1 MKKKNGSGKSGEKR
15 FCKGDALCICAV
27 VFAAAA
33 LLFLFSFSGS
43 NRGNRAEIIDS
54 SGETIA
60 VLPLDRNSEYSV
72 SSNGYTLAVTVSG
85 GEAFVS
91 SADCPD
97 RFCVGTGRISKSSQS
112 IICVPAGIMVRIS
125 GDAPGPDGPDA
136 VAG

>member
-1 MKKKNGSGKSGEKR
+1 MKRIKDSGDPGGKR

-43 NRGNRAEIIDS
+43 SRGTQAEIVNS
-54 SGETIA
+54 SGEKIA
-60 VLPLDRNSEYSV
+60 VLPLGRNTEYKV
-72 SSNGYTLAVTVSG
+72 SSNGYSLTVTVRN

-97 RFCVGTGRISKSSQS
+97 RFCVGTGGISKSSQS

-125 GDAPGPDGPDA
+125 GEASDPDRPDA
-136 VAG
+136 MAG